1 MAVVNFNKMT
11 KIKSDFQ
18 NKVYSFFENRYIGK
32 ILKLE
37 PASLN
42 RHYIKFKPNN
52 SVWFQKFSD
61 SIDVD
66 SVDFE
71 NNTISGFISN
81 SSKLICD

>member
-1 MAVVNFNKMT
+1 MVKN
-11 KIKSDFQ
+11 KSDFQ
-18 NKVYSFFENRYIGK
+18 NKVYSFFENRYIGE

-42 RHYIKFKPNN
+42 RHYIKFKPIT

-66 SVDFE
+66 SVDFQ

-81 SSKLICD
+81 SSKFKTKL